1 MKKKYKRFLI
11 MLTLGLLSVVLVH
24 RMSSALSKNTMASQ
38 QAIPKAEKVVAIA
51 QKQGQQDPQESCA
64 PYGSRDAEIIARA
77 TDSKGHEHV
86 LWRYT
91 KGASGSSDAGDNY
104 FIKVT
109 TLLGPVCGATYDPA
123 VDSAI
128 TDRIELDTARDLS
141 LQMYQLLIEEAGGRE
156 SFQREFLDNLEEQN
170 LDPFEK
176 PKITSVEVWVLSEL
190 GIEVPE
196 NQYQLEDID
205 SNYRYDEAGQVGF

>member
-11 MLTLGLLSVVLVH
+11 MLTLGLLSMVLVTS
-24 RMSSALSKNTMASQ
+24 MSSALSNNYMASR
-38 QAIPKAEKVVAIA
+38 QAIPKAAKAVAIT
-51 QKQGQQDPQESCA
+51 QKRKQQDPHESCR
-64 PYGSRDAEIIARA
+64 PYGSRTAEIIARA
-77 TDSKGHEHV
+77 TDSQGNEHV

-91 KGASGSSDAGDNY
+91 KGTQGGNDAGDNY

-109 TLLGPVCGATYDPA
+109 TLLGSVCGATYEPS
-123 VDSAI
+123 VDTAI
-128 TDRIELDTARDLS
+128 TDRIELNTARELY
-141 LQMYQLLIEEAGGRE
+141 LQTYQLLVEEAGGKD

-170 LDPFEK
+170 LDPFEQ
-176 PKITSVEVWVLSEL
+176 PSLTSVEVWVLNEL

-205 SNYRYDEAGQVGF
+205 SNYRYDGEGQVGF